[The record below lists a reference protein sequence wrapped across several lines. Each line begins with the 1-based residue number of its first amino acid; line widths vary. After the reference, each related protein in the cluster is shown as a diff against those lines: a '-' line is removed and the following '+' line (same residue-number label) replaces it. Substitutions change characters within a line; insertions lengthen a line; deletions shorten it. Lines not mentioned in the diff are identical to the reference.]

1 MTSIEGSPWLG
12 GKTEP
17 KHVLDAVPR
26 VLQGSKKD
34 RTGCSNRKPK
44 ESKDEEDQKNAIK
57 GSNTEASKVVEIGAN
72 RQSYDPSA
80 LLMLKLVLKVVHGLS
95 RAER

>member
-1 MTSIEGSPWLG
+1 
-12 GKTEP
+12 
-17 KHVLDAVPR
+17 
-26 VLQGSKKD
+26 
-34 RTGCSNRKPK
+34 
-44 ESKDEEDQKNAIK
+44 
-57 GSNTEASKVVEIGAN
+57 VEIGAN